1 MVLEKPG
8 AIRAWRAL
16 AGPTNSATARES
28 APGSLRA
35 QFGTDGSQNAVHGSD
50 SAASAAR
57 EIAVVFGGGDT
68 SGGAPA
74 AAVERTLALIKPD
87 AYPAHKEEIME
98 LVAAA
103 GFHVVEQA
111 EVRFDR
117 AKAEEFYKEH
127 EGKAFYET
135 LTAWMSSAP
144 IYAIV
149 LEKDGAIAAWR
160 ALAGPTNS
168 EKARETAP
176 ESVRARFGTDGSQ
189 NAVHGSD
196 SPASAAREIA
206 VVFGDSAT
214 AGAAAA
220 AAPAAEKAP
229 APTPPAG
236 SARASVASSTAAGA
250 ALRRAS
256 KPASAAGGGSKAAS
270 AKGGSAAV
278 SARPSKAASRSESA
292 ERAPGADAAAA
303 APLAGAGN
311 APDGEAAA

>member
-1 MVLEKPG
+1 MSSAPIYAMVLEKPG

-57 EIAVVFGGGDT
+57 EIAVVFGGRDT

-87 AYPAHKEEIME
+87 AYPAHKEEILE

-127 EGKAFYET
+127 EDKAFYET
-135 LTAWMSSAP
+135 LTAWMSSTKP
-144 IYAIV
+144 IPDQTDQSVQYGSV
-149 LEKDGAIAAWR
+149 QNT
-160 ALAGPTNS
+160 GPTN
-168 EKARETAP
+168 
-176 ESVRARFGTDGSQ
+176 FGTEPEYGYEYFLR
-189 NAVHGSD
+189 HTD
-196 SPASAAREIA
+196 SI
-206 VVFGDSAT
+206 VQ
-214 AGAAAA
+214 
-220 AAPAAEKAP
+220 
-229 APTPPAG
+229 
-236 SARASVASSTAAGA
+236 
-250 ALRRAS
+250 
-256 KPASAAGGGSKAAS
+256 
-270 AKGGSAAV
+270 
-278 SARPSKAASRSESA
+278 
-292 ERAPGADAAAA
+292 
-303 APLAGAGN
+303 
-311 APDGEAAA
+311 